1 MEEWI
6 IACNPNKYDVIG
18 AFNALDKIDWKQSTN
33 IEVDDIVYIYIAKP
47 VGAIRFKCVV
57 QKVDMEYP
65 EIDDI
70 DYVIDDTGY
79 ADYGRYMQLQLL
91 EKYNTPKLSYYQL
104 HVNGLKTVQGP
115 SIVPKQLSDY
125 IFASTETLTG
135 QRITRRHAV
144 EILARAYDRPVTAR
158 NFTNIIYE
166 IGKHQSA
173 IFGELNFLA
182 KSGEMKKEGTS
193 AQYYFS
199 PAVEQPTPQ
208 YYYVFQGRSFD
219 EEYKEGF
226 LWAPRNGNNGLAKHH
241 WSRMGEVKK
250 GDVILHGKQGR
261 FIAVSVVKKDSY
273 VSRRPNTDLSEKWA
287 DDGWCIETDY
297 FVFPHAVRIEEYWD
311 RIREIQP
318 AQYAPFNKNGDGNQG
333 YLFAANQE
341 LARFLLD
348 ATAGMIDFDE
358 HISVVESAAETTKF
372 SATDSDD
379 EMESLLEER
388 PQVQIQNHIAQF
400 MKRLPEFRVQEN
412 ELEVLRQRFVSD
424 YTMQKIIGMTK
435 DEYVVGFDRDDTF
448 CYRIETELKNLG
460 NIKGSNATKFGLY
473 YGKSG
478 DDTEKRYR
486 ASKKFSE
493 DPDEALE
500 KIKEQIVNLRMAGE
514 KEDYDAIRAC
524 TLAPLF
530 RGKLLSTFYPDKY
543 LSIFMDEHLD
553 YFMAKLGI
561 GYSATNDILDKQQ
574 KLVTWKQS
582 RDEFKGLS
590 NYLFQRFLYST
601 YGRPFEDIMEEKD
614 QQAIRDK
621 EYPQD
626 YVTKVNIT
634 IEQWKQIIRDPE
646 IFQEKDLDLV
656 KRIYMCDNHATACYD
671 LGIQDGISPTSY
683 IKPVVALARRV
694 EVALGL
700 DPIYRKNGKQVW
712 WRILFWGRYREDTH
726 FEWKLQ
732 PKLAKALA
740 TVFPELEISEVN
752 DDEDKRL
759 VEELKQASLSNGQDD
774 FEYEDGF
781 KEKPAAIYMNGH
793 RTYPRDRQTAVNAL
807 AHAHYMCEI
816 DAEHPTFVRRNSDKN
831 YTEPHHLIPM
841 SFSDQFPVSLDREQN
856 IVSLCSNCH
865 NLIHY
870 GRDAGKFLKMLY
882 QNRKE
887 ALQSVGINITY
898 GQLLSMYQ
906 LKPGDTGDEKN

>member
-1 MEEWI
+1 MTEWI
-6 IACNPNKYDVIG
+6 IPCNPGVYDVIG
-18 AFNALDKIDWKQSTN
+18 AFNALDMIDWKQSTN
-33 IEVDDIVYIYIAKP
+33 IDVDDIVYIYVAKP
-47 VGAIRFKCVV
+47 VSAIRFKCVV
-57 QKVDMEYP
+57 QKVNMEDL
-65 EIDDI
+65 EIDAI
-70 DYVIDDTGY
+70 DYVIDDPEY
-79 ADYGRYMQLQLL
+79 ADYGRYMQLQLV
-91 EKYNTPKLSYYQL
+91 EKYDTPKLSYYQL
-104 HVNGLKTVQGP
+104 QLNGLKTVQGP
-115 SIVPKQLSDY
+115 SMVPKQLSDY

-135 QRITRRHAV
+135 KRITRRHAI
-144 EILARAYDRPVTAR
+144 EILVRAYDRPVTAR

-182 KSGEMKKEGTS
+182 DIGEMKKEGTP

-199 PAVEQPTPQ
+199 PAVKQMTPK

-219 EEYKEGF
+219 EEYKDGF
-226 LWAPRNGNNGLAKHH
+226 LWAPRNGNNGPAKHH

-273 VSRRPNTDLSEKWA
+273 ASRRPNTDISEKWA

-297 FVFPHAVRIEEYWD
+297 FVLPHAVRIKDYWD

-318 AQYAPFNKNGDGNQG
+318 SQYGPFNKNGDGNWG

-348 ATAGMIDFDE
+348 ATAGMTDLDG
-358 HISVVESAAETTKF
+358 HIPVKGSAPEAMQPG
-372 SATDSDD
+372 SIDSDV
-379 EMESLLEER
+379 EIESLLEEK
-388 PQVQIQNHIAQF
+388 PQIQVQNHIAQF
-400 MKRLPEFRVQEN
+400 MKHLPELRAQEK
-412 ELEVLRQRFVSD
+412 ELESLRQKFVSD

-435 DEYVVGFDRDDTF
+435 EEYVIGLDRDDTF
-448 CYRIETELKNLG
+448 CWRIESELKDHG
-460 NIKGSNATKFGLY
+460 YMKEFSAAKFGLY
-473 YGKSG
+473 FGKSG

-500 KIKEQIVNLRMAGE
+500 KIKEQIVTLRIAGE

-524 TLAPLF
+524 TLARLF

-543 LSIFMDEHLD
+543 LAIFMDEHLD

-561 GYSATNDILDKQQ
+561 GYSVTDDILDKQQ
-574 KLVTWKQS
+574 KLVAWKQS

-590 NYLFQRFLYST
+590 NYLFQRFLYTT
-601 YGRPFEDIMEEKD
+601 YGKPFEEIKEEKD
-614 QQAIRDK
+614 RQSIRDR

-634 IEQWKQIIRDPE
+634 IEQWKQLIQDSEVFR
-646 IFQEKDLDLV
+646 EKDLDLV
-656 KRIYMCDNHATACYD
+656 KRIYMCDNHATTCYD
-671 LGIQDGISPTSY
+671 LGIQDGISPASY

-694 EVALGL
+694 EAAIGL
-700 DPIYRKNGKQVW
+700 DPIYRENGKQVW
-712 WRILFWGRYREDTH
+712 WRILFWGRYREDGH

-740 TVFPELEISEVN
+740 AVFPELEISEVN
-752 DDEDKRL
+752 DDEDRRL
-759 VEELKQASLSNGQDD
+759 IEELRQASLSNGRDD
-774 FEYEDGF
+774 FEYEDGA
-781 KEKPAAIYMNGH
+781 KEKPAAVYINGH

-807 AHAHYMCEI
+807 AHAHYLCEI
-816 DAEHPTFVRRNSDKN
+816 DAGHPTFVRKNSDKN
-831 YTEPHHLIPM
+831 YTEPHHLIPL
-841 SFSDQFPVSLDREQN
+841 SFSDRFPVSLDREQN

-870 GRDAGKFLKMLY
+870 GKDAGKLLKVLY
-882 QNRKE
+882 HDRKG
-887 ALQSVGINITY
+887 ALQSIGVNITY
-898 GQLLSMYQ
+898 DQLLAMYQ
-906 LKPGDTGDEKN
+906 MKPEDADDEAN